1 MLAMRLTAR
10 GRLPERSSKS
20 LSADS
25 SSESGSSAMSKNIF
39 LEAQEE
45 RGSSGGRNGRCHF
58 TFPGLSAPRIVIW
71 EPDLSDR
78 KDIYI
83 YALDSP
89 ARRDLEWL
97 TRRII
102 IPQPDYEIL
111 VAPRVF
117 QSYPA

>member
-83 YALDSP
+83 CTRLTSK
-89 ARRDLEWL
+89 ARLGMADKEDNNSS
-97 TRRII
+97 T
-102 IPQPDYEIL
+102 
-111 VAPRVF
+111 
-117 QSYPA
+117 